1 MFPTEYLCFI
11 LITYMHLSFYP
22 VLTFGGPFID
32 TGNGY
37 FASWGGFLL
46 AAKFGLH
53 QMEREDE
60 IV

>member
-1 MFPTEYLCFI
+1 
-11 LITYMHLSFYP
+11 MHLSFYP